1 MIENI
6 KTKLLQL
13 ERINLELKR
22 IFYELNKFQDLFLYL
37 KFIFWFNYE
46 YPY

>member
-1 MIENI
+1 M
-6 KTKLLQL
+6 QQ

-22 IFYELNKFQDLFLYL
+22 IFYELNKFWDLL

-46 YPY
+46 NPY